1 MARPVFLSYA
11 WDDEELASRVETQLR
26 LRGVPV
32 WRDRRGMRWGGYNE
46 EVVLEAIEQ
55 RCSGFILLLTA
66 AALDSE
72 FICGIEVPAMARRR
86 SADPAFFA
94 GAVVYHEGGIREA
107 THLLRER
114 TVVDLS
120 SELGSQ
126 LSDEDLANDIQRS
139 ASAVLRS
146 YLRAELDQGATAHAH
161 IETRSLVPDEELA
174 TLHLSWSPP
183 LANDLDDLGD
193 EIWTDDLLPAL
204 ADIRAA
210 LEELG
215 VHRTLVVS
223 GRPHLSAALAL
234 AYEFRAPTGWT
245 LSLRANGDEVTTK
258 REDANTEGW
267 TIVREPS
274 SAGADHRLVLCL
286 HATKDVTRAMQ
297 EHCRTL
303 PTARVTIHVR
313 PLGGPGHMSVDMGT
327 VNGVCAAIEVAITEA
342 RTRYGVRETHM
353 YLACPWLMAAVLGW
367 QLSSIGRIVCHEP
380 DVGRS
385 SYRAACQLS

>member
-11 WDDEELASRVETQLR
+11 WDDEELASRLETQLR

-66 AALDSE
+66 AALDSD
-72 FICGIEVPAMARRR
+72 FICDIEVPAMARRR

-94 GAVVYHEGGIREA
+94 GAVVSHEGGIREA

-126 LSDEDLANDIQRS
+126 LSDEDLANDIQRA

-146 YLRAELDQGATAHAH
+146 YLGAELAQGATAHAH
-161 IETRSLVPDEELA
+161 IETRSPVRDEELA

-183 LANDLDDLGD
+183 LANDLDGVGD

-210 LEELG
+210 LEEIG
-215 VHRTLVVS
+215 AHRTLVVS
-223 GRPHLSAALAL
+223 GRPHLSAAIAL

-245 LSLRANGDEVTTK
+245 LSLQANGDEVTTK
-258 REDANTEGW
+258 REDADTDGW

-274 SAGADHRLVLCL
+274 SSGADHRLVLCL

-297 EHCRTL
+297 EHCRTI

-313 PLGGPGHMSVDMGT
+313 PLGGPGHMSVDVGT
-327 VNGVCAAIEVAITEA
+327 VNGVCAAIEAAITDA
-342 RTRYGVRETHM
+342 RTRYGVQETHM
-353 YLACPWLMAAVLGW
+353 YLACPWFMAAVLGW

-380 DVGRS
+380 DVERS
-385 SYRAACQLS
+385 SYRATCQLS